1 MAAYNRVA
9 AVVDQA
15 LSISSDDAVS
25 RRGDLAVLGGLGN
38 AHTLPTEA
46 AQSIMRDVS
55 PQHVLKEVLLGADH
69 SGSARDAEEE
79 KNDLGMFGFTFQLC
93 VVSPAFVTTTTVL
106 TVCAPLYTSITVCAY
121 ECTMVHI
128 YPLIAMI
135 SDQLLTTTI
144 RLLLCTRSSSP
155 LASTHPASC

>member
-93 VVSPAFVTTTTVL
+93 VVSPAFVTTTIISAVRSL
-106 TVCAPLYTSITVCAY
+106 SCLPHYHHRFNCLRPA
-121 ECTMVHI
+121 I
-128 YPLIAMI
+128 YIYY
-135 SDQLLTTTI
+135 
-144 RLLLCTRSSSP
+144 RVRV
-155 LASTHPASC
+155 